1 MLNYFHGMHGLEDLE
16 EIKILLIL
24 MFTDI
29 YRLLVSKFLGERI
42 TNNARKILVV
52 GTQGLEPRAGI
63 VYKTSALTN

>member
-42 TNNARKILVV
+42 TGLKIVEL
-52 GTQGLEPRAGI
+52 Q
-63 VYKTSALTN
+63 N

>member
-1 MLNYFHGMHGLEDLE
+1 MAQSKLDRRLCRIRIFNYFHGMHGLEDLE

-42 TNNARKILVV
+42 TGLKI
-52 GTQGLEPRAGI
+52 
-63 VYKTSALTN
+63 S

>member
-42 TNNARKILVV
+42 TVMK
-52 GTQGLEPRAGI
+52 
-63 VYKTSALTN
+63 

>member
-29 YRLLVSKFLGERI
+29 YRLLVSKFLGHDGD
-42 TNNARKILVV
+42 RKSTRLNSSHSSVSRM
-52 GTQGLEPRAGI
+52 PS
-63 VYKTSALTN
+63 SA